1 MFNVFHH
8 YISSSLGKTLKHRFL
23 LVVDLKFIL
32 VQFIKARVLAIYQM
46 SRFIYHVWRF
56 HSASLCTSIYNT
68 HPQVSYNVRPPR

>member
-8 YISSSLGKTLKHRFL
+8 CSISSLGKTLKQRFL

-56 HSASLCTSIYNT
+56 HKFLTM
-68 HPQVSYNVRPPR
+68 